1 MPLSTITIHSRH
13 RGLYQVYRP
22 KQGLI
27 LLQIGLG
34 GVHGCWRYSKCHI
47 FLPNSTSLPN
57 IILVSTK
64 DGASYSHIWYRIF
77 FMIFWRTKVDRII
90 KIDDFLQQFRSKVP
104 NPKSQVPNLP
114 KSMGWV
120 GYWTYMRKVCENG
133 KMWKHLEKTL
143 LRVDLSGPAQ
153 GNPLGKKQSKHSLCL
168 SKPRQYGQDCLETIL

>member
-1 MPLSTITIHSRH
+1 MAQKYPCI
-13 RGLYQVYRP
+13 P
-22 KQGLI
+22 KIDIRANKKSYGKDI
-27 LLQIGLG
+27 D
-34 GVHGCWRYSKCHI
+34 
-47 FLPNSTSLPN
+47 STSLREAPPKN
-57 IILVSTK
+57 NRFYLAQMTQ
-64 DGASYSHIWYRIF
+64 IWVGGVGLSQAFIYYCFYDIF
-77 FMIFWRTKVDRII
+77 NHYIRLKVH
-90 KIDDFLQQFRSKVP
+90 FFVP

-120 GYWTYMRKVCENG
+120 GYWTYIRKVCENG